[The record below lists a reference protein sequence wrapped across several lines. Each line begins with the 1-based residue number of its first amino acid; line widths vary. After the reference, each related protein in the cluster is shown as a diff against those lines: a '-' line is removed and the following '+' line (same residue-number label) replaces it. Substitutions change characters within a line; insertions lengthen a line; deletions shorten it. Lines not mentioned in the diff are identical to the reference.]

1 MRYFSILLI
10 FISSSF
16 ITFPS
21 YTSSGNYIVYE
32 TGLVVPSGSENI
44 TFNFTGIDIEN
55 EIEEM
60 VEFRENLFNSKMLK
74 TITLEDFY
82 NLLIALEQLY
92 VLNGYFLTRFIVPPQ
107 TIEPN
112 SMIQAIVFPGKIESV
127 DYSQLDKR
135 ITKPIKNY
143 FNKLVGIKGLE
154 YPIIEKSIIKS
165 RELPGVE
172 LETTIKAGKEPGTSS
187 LQLNAE
193 HELVSGYFTYS
204 NGLSETA
211 GKDQFTSYFSL
222 NSPFGYGENIYAAY
236 IADPKNNV
244 HVPIDHEDIIYRTEF
259 REAYLVGGKI
269 PVLSS
274 DFSLF
279 GAVNESYSQPDGLDK
294 RGEFKQI
301 NVGVEYQLKNTRLVK
316 NNLSLDWQWIK
327 ERDYS
332 TLSFITEDTFYDE
345 YNALELKYTTTN
357 LSFLDSLSLKGSS
370 SLKFGTP
377 IFTNTTSDTKT
388 LSRVG
393 STLNF
398 IKWNSDINLNK
409 PILRDYSL
417 NARLVFQKLISD
429 RGLINSEQIN
439 ITGPGQMSGFES
451 GNLSGDQG
459 FFIRTELSRAFYPF
473 VEGEDDKKEDSIRI
487 MPYLH
492 LGIGAS
498 YYKRPASGELSRTEV
513 ASGGYGI
520 KVKIPLNSNS
530 LDISFEVA
538 EADKSVKGTTSRP
551 VYLLNT
557 TFSF

>member
-1 MRYFSILLI
+1 M
-10 FISSSF
+10 
-16 ITFPS
+16 
-21 YTSSGNYIVYE
+21 YE

-60 VEFRENLFNSKMLK
+60 VEFRENLFNSKMFK

-112 SMIQAIVFPGKIESV
+112 SRIQAIVYPGKIESV

-165 RELPGVE
+165 RELPGVK

-473 VEGEDDKKEDSIRI
+473 LEGEDDKKEDSIRI
-487 MPYLH
+487 MPFLH

>member
-60 VEFRENLFNSKMLK
+60 VEFRENLFNSKMFK

-112 SMIQAIVFPGKIESV
+112 SRIQAIVYPGKIESV

-473 VEGEDDKKEDSIRI
+473 LEGEDDKKEDSIRI
-487 MPYLH
+487 MPFLH

>member
-1 MRYFSILLI
+1 MTNPVL
-10 FISSSF
+10 
-16 ITFPS
+16 TN
-21 YTSSGNYIVYE
+21 TGNYIVYE
-32 TGLVVPSGSENI
+32 TGLVVPPGAENI
-44 TFNFTGIDIEN
+44 LFNFTGIEIEN

-60 VEFRENLFNSKMLK
+60 IELRKNLFKSKIFK
-74 TITLEDFY
+74 TITLKDFY

-112 SMIQAIVFPGKIESV
+112 SRIQAIVFPGKIESV
-127 DYSQLDKR
+127 DYSQLDQR

-172 LETTIKAGKEPGTSS
+172 LETTIKAGEEPGTSS

-193 HELVSGYFTYS
+193 HQLVSGYFTYS

-236 IADPKNNV
+236 VADPKNNA
-244 HVPIDHEDIIYRTEF
+244 HVPIDHKDIIKRTEF

-269 PVLSS
+269 PLLSS

-279 GAVNESYSQPDGLDK
+279 GAVNESYSQPNGLEK

-301 NVGVEYQLKNTRLVK
+301 NFGVEYQLKNTRLVK

-327 ERDYS
+327 EREYS
-332 TLSFITEDTFYDE
+332 TLSYLTNDTFYDE

-357 LSFLDSLSLKGSS
+357 LSFLDSFSLKGSS
-370 SLKFGTP
+370 ALKFGTP
-377 IFTNTTSDTKT
+377 IYTNTTSDTKT

-398 IKWNSDINLNK
+398 IKWNSDINLNIS
-409 PILRDYSL
+409 ILRDYLL
-417 NARLVFQKLISD
+417 NTRFVFQKLVSD

-451 GNLSGDQG
+451 GNMSGDQG
-459 FFIRTELSRAFYPF
+459 FFIRTELSRAFYPY
-473 VEGEDDKKEDSIRI
+473 VEGKDDKKEDSIRI
-487 MPYLH
+487 EPYLH
-492 LGIGAS
+492 LGVGAS
-498 YYKRPASGELSRTEV
+498 YYKRPASGEFSRTEV

-538 EADKSVKGTTSRP
+538 EADKSVEGTTSRP
-551 VYLLNT
+551 TYLLNT

>member
-1 MRYFSILLI
+1 MRYFSTLLI

-60 VEFRENLFNSKMLK
+60 VEFRENLFKSKMLK

-112 SMIQAIVFPGKIESV
+112 SRIEAIVFPGKIESV

-143 FNKLVGIKGLE
+143 FDKLVGIRGLE

-172 LETTIKAGKEPGTSS
+172 LETTIKAGEEPGTSS

-193 HELVSGYFTYS
+193 HQLVSGYFTYS

-222 NSPFGYGENIYAAY
+222 NSPLGYGENIYAAY
-236 IADPKNNV
+236 VADPKNNA
-244 HVPIDHEDIIYRTEF
+244 HVPIDRKDIINRTEF
-259 REAYLVGGKI
+259 REAYLVGGTI
-269 PVLSS
+269 PILSS

-279 GAVNESYSQPDGLDK
+279 GAVNESYSQPDGLEK

-316 NNLSLDWQWIK
+316 NSLSLDWQWIK

-332 TLSFITEDTFYDE
+332 TLPDVTLDNFYDE

-377 IFTNTTSDTKT
+377 IFTNTTSDKKT

-398 IKWNSDINLNK
+398 IKWNSDINLNR

-417 NARLVFQKLISD
+417 NTRLVFQKLISD

-473 VEGEDDKKEDSIRI
+473 VEGEDDKKEGSIRI
-487 MPYLH
+487 TPYLH

>member
-60 VEFRENLFNSKMLK
+60 VEFRENLFNSKMFK

-112 SMIQAIVFPGKIESV
+112 SRIQAIVYPGKIESV

-165 RELPGVE
+165 RELPGVK

-473 VEGEDDKKEDSIRI
+473 LEGEDDKKEDSIRI
-487 MPYLH
+487 MPFLH

>member
-60 VEFRENLFNSKMLK
+60 LEFRENLFNSKMFT

-112 SMIQAIVFPGKIESV
+112 SRIQAIVFPGKIESV

>member
-60 VEFRENLFNSKMLK
+60 VEFRENLFNSKMFK

-112 SMIQAIVFPGKIESV
+112 SRIQAIVYPGKIESV

-236 IADPKNNV
+236 IADPKNNA
-244 HVPIDHEDIIYRTEF
+244 HVPIDRKDIINRTEF

>member
-112 SMIQAIVFPGKIESV
+112 SRIQAIVFPGKIESV

-143 FNKLVGIKGLE
+143 FNKLVGIEGLE

-294 RGEFKQI
+294 RGEFKQT

-316 NNLSLDWQWIK
+316 NNISLDWQWIK

-398 IKWNSDINLNK
+398 IKWNSDMNLNR

>member
-60 VEFRENLFNSKMLK
+60 VGFRENLFNSKMFK

-112 SMIQAIVFPGKIESV
+112 SRIQAIVFPGKIESV

-377 IFTNTTSDTKT
+377 IFTNTTSDTKI

>member
-60 VEFRENLFNSKMLK
+60 VEFRENLFNSKMFK

-112 SMIQAIVFPGKIESV
+112 SRIQAIVFPGKIESV

>member
-154 YPIIEKSIIKS
+154 YQIIEKSIIKS

-236 IADPKNNV
+236 IADPRNNV

-316 NNLSLDWQWIK
+316 NNLSLDWQEIK

-345 YNALELKYTTTN
+345 YNAFELKYTTTN

-473 VEGEDDKKEDSIRI
+473 LEGEDDKKEDSIRI
-487 MPYLH
+487 MPFLH